1 MYTHDHTRIRDGMD
15 VYDLNG
21 DKVGSVGKVYSM
33 TGATATTSTST
44 SSTSGSGSDWYMKI
58 DTGFLGLGK
67 DLYVPARAISNIH
80 DDRVVLDVGKD
91 TIDTFGWDEK
101 PSFIRD

>member
-1 MYTHDHTRIRDGMD
+1 
-15 VYDLNG
+15 L
-21 DKVGSVGKVYSM
+21 KL
-33 TGATATTSTST
+33 
-44 SSTSGSGSDWYMKI
+44 

-67 DLYVPARAISNIH
+67 DLYVPGSAVTSVH
-80 DDRVVLDVGKD
+80 DDRVSLDVDKD

>member
-1 MYTHDHTRIRDGMD
+1 MYTHDYTRIREGMD

-33 TGATATTSTST
+33 TGATATTSASA
-44 SSTSGSGSDWYMKI
+44 SSTGGAGSDWFVKI

-67 DLYVPARAISNIH
+67 DLYVPARAISNVH
-80 DDRVVLDVGKD
+80 EDRLVLDVRKD
-91 TIDTFGWDEK
+91 AIDTFSWDEK

>member
-1 MYTHDHTRIRDGMD
+1 MYTHDFSSIRKGMD
-15 VYDLNG
+15 VYDRND
-21 DKVGSVGKVYSM
+21 DKVGSIGEVYSM
-33 TGATATTSTST
+33 TGATATSSSATTSA
-44 SSTSGSGSDWYMKI
+44 SGTGSDWYLKV

-67 DLYVPARAISNIH
+67 DLYVPASAVTSVH
-80 DDRVVLDVGKD
+80 DDRVSLDVNKD

>member
-1 MYTHDHTRIRDGMD
+1 MQTHDYTRIREGMD
-15 VYDLNG
+15 VYDRNG
-21 DKVGSVGKVYSM
+21 DKVGSVGEVYSM
-33 TGATATTSTST
+33 TSATASKSRSA

-67 DLYVPARAISNIH
+67 DLYVPARAVTNVH
-80 DDRVVLDVGKD
+80 DDRIELDVSKD